1 MYIQKRFNSD
11 DNIQHL
17 QITDNLKIILWQRL
31 CLMQIHLIKHNFHI
45 MTCLW
50 DTVGFGE
57 DQHSFAWGALQ
68 VVTFAD
74 MASSCSSL
82 SLTIA
87 VITSHHITSHHITS
101 HHHQPPK
108 SLLVYGNLLVL
119 RHHTKTD
126 FWHLWSLTDLIWD
139 LCHLCTGKLC
149 SWVRNHYQRN
159 QDAFGFSFQGLPH

>member
-87 VITSHHITSHHITS
+87 VITSHHITSPSTPKITFGLRKPLS
-101 HHHQPPK
+101 SASPYKNWFLTSLVFDRPDLRSLPPLHWKVVQLGSK
-108 SLLVYGNLLVL
+108 SLSKES
-119 RHHTKTD
+119 RC
-126 FWHLWSLTDLIWD
+126 FWI
-139 LCHLCTGKLC
+139 
-149 SWVRNHYQRN
+149 
-159 QDAFGFSFQGLPH
+159 FFSRFATLKH